1 MPRDHHTKIR
11 AALAH
16 SRHVARTEFSCRDRL
31 ETRVRPG
38 NVVSTTYPSIQMED
52 IAMYGS
58 TTIEKWKLDIRW
70 TYVFEHNTGPYL
82 AVQDDFGNLVE
93 VDPDFKILEV

>member
-1 MPRDHHTKIR
+1 MVRHRLPRRSTASGK
-11 AALAH
+11 AASWL
-16 SRHVARTEFSCRDRL
+16 
-31 ETRVRPG
+31 
-38 NVVSTTYPSIQMED
+38 ST
-52 IAMYGS
+52 GS

-93 VDPDFKILEV
+93 VHPDFKILEV